1 MAAKVVIDVAAQFTD
16 GVTPS
21 ASKAQAAIA
30 KLEQTARRLGHK
42 KIAVALQAVDRASRV
57 VNTVWNTGKRIA
69 GKVWRATVTVLD
81 KATAPIRKVFG
92 LLKSPIL
99 QAGAVLG
106 VSFGAADMLKTYAD
120 FSSTMSAVAAVS
132 GATSREMSALTA
144 KAKEMG
150 AATKFSASEAGAAMT
165 YMGMAGWKTQ
175 DMLSGIEG
183 IMNLAAASGE
193 SLATTS
199 DIVTDGLTAFGLSAS
214 DSSHFADVLA
224 AASANAN
231 TNVSLM
237 GETFKYVG
245 TQAGALGYS
254 IEDVALA
261 TGLMA
266 NVGLKGSMAGTSLNA
281 IMTRLATNTSGA
293 ADTVRALGVEFF
305 NSDGTARKLSDVMD
319 GLRKA
324 TAGMTAEQKASFA
337 NTVAGMEA
345 QKGLL
350 AILNAS
356 EADYNKLADAI
367 HNADGAAARMA
378 RIMQDNLSG
387 SIDKFKSTAE
397 GAQLAVMEKLA
408 PHLRRFIDWLAEK
421 IPGIGNT
428 VGNVVDWIG
437 KKVKQATDI
446 IREITGGADFK
457 FGNMGEKFKL
467 LWRGL
472 IVDPLKD
479 WWENGGKDTAITTA
493 GTIGKGL
500 GEILK
505 VELLGIFG
513 LTDLLSGDA
522 GDAGMSIAQ
531 SFARGFADGF
541 DFSLVAQKLKDAIG
555 NIWNALPGWGKVLA
569 GGMIGQQ
576 VIGGLS
582 TAVLNGMTLYKGAKK
597 FIGSANA
604 GTGLLGK
611 GASIA
616 ISLGAGNLPG
626 NASLSAGKLSALGL
640 GSVAGGLMGGA
651 TLISGVGDFIK
662 SGKILNNNPQNLQES
677 NAYAA
682 SGLAKI
688 GGVAVGAFGG
698 AKLGAAIGAV
708 GGPAGSLIGAGL
720 GGIVGMFAGN
730 IILKHMQAAKFET
743 EEMKNAI
750 KDTNVSAE
758 ELARTFDK
766 AVYTNMKDHFG
777 DMELSLSEI
786 QRLSNQI
793 VWGEGENGKLSDY
806 TKFTEATQA
815 VEASLQSLQT
825 AGSQVDRWMWKAGLG
840 VTFDT
845 GEIQAIQTSFD
856 DYMQASKDYV
866 ENKHYEFTASVSL
879 LMDVESQEAKTIIG
893 EGDAFYASLQS
904 ELDSLSQQLS
914 NTVKISLEGDGIISI
929 EENDAISS
937 FQKQIADIIDKVS
950 DAEQQAQLDLINLKF
965 GNGNLTVDS
974 FDSLMGQMQTTI
986 DERIAASDQ
995 AYITA
1000 SSGIKLTLDAQLKSG
1015 EIKNLDE
1022 YTTKYQAQIS
1032 ALNEQYAA
1040 QIDQLKV
1047 DVMDLELGIIG
1058 ESYQDILGVNAVEK
1072 MKNALS
1078 QSLSQGMEP
1087 IEWTTED
1094 AEKFLGVQNLS
1105 AESAGALGKMLD
1117 DVAKQL
1123 QSLDVNG
1130 TLNADLEVETDENVA
1145 ENLEEKVQNILSAQ
1159 DLTAEITGQINADW
1173 QVSEIGDPGEEI
1185 LALVSPDGQY
1195 TIPFQVLA
1203 DVGWTVG
1210 GDEFTSALIPP
1221 VGTQCIPISAE
1232 AKLQWE
1238 NTVVMPEI
1246 PKITDPVT
1254 VTTPVSSTAVVENAS
1269 GLDSASLTS
1278 QIPAVTETVETT
1290 VPVNV
1295 NAQYNNVTPFDPA
1308 VLNPGESFAASTQV
1322 NITANYQSN
1331 PFLGRAL
1338 EDFSIQ
1344 AAYEFPTMVQVAP
1357 NYGVYPKFQGRNSDF
1372 GIRSVYTAQTTVSL
1386 QVHYATQKDPLPN
1399 LTGGIR
1405 QARGGIIG
1413 KSGAIGFAAGGMVRG
1428 GAQLVTVAEE
1438 GTPEMIIPLGAQ
1450 RRERGLY
1457 LWEKAGRMLNVPH
1470 FANGGIVGT
1479 SRTNT
1484 ESIRQKISD
1493 APQSSSTSAPIT
1505 VTVGNITIQIE
1516 VNGENKDL
1524 LSSIENQKEEIAN
1537 IIGGAIREALAD
1549 AFINTPALG
1558 GKTA

>member
-1 MAAKVVIDVAAQFTD
+1 MAARVVIDVAAQFTD
-16 GVTPS
+16 GVTPG

-30 KLEQTARRLGHK
+30 KLERQARRLGHTK
-42 KIAVALQAVDRASRV
+42 VAVALQAVDRASRV

-81 KATAPIRKVFG
+81 KATAPIRKIFG

-106 VSFGAADMLKTYAD
+106 VGFGAADMLNTYAD
-120 FSSTMSAVAAVS
+120 FSSTMSAVAAIS
-132 GATSREMSALTA
+132 GATGREMSALTA

-150 AATKFSASEAGAAMT
+150 ATTKFSASEAGAAMT

-183 IMNLAAASGE
+183 VMNLAAASGE

-199 DIVTDGLTAFGLSAS
+199 DIVTDGLTAFGMSAS

-224 AASANAN
+224 AASSNAN

-237 GETFKYVG
+237 GETFKYAG

-254 IEDVALA
+254 IEDVAFA

-319 GLRKA
+319 ELRQA
-324 TAGMTAEQKASFA
+324 TAGMTAEQKSSFA

-387 SIDKFKSTAE
+387 SIDKLKSAAE
-397 GAQLAVMEKLA
+397 GAQLAIMEKLA

-421 IPGIGNT
+421 MPGVGNT
-428 VGNVVDWIG
+428 VGNSVDWIG
-437 KKVKQATDI
+437 KKVKRASDI

-457 FGNMGEKFKL
+457 FGDMGEKFNL
-467 LWRGL
+467 LWKGL
-472 IVDPLKD
+472 VVDPLGD
-479 WWENGGKDTAITTA
+479 WWKNGGRDTAITTA

-513 LTDLLSGDA
+513 MTDLLSGDA
-522 GDAGMSIAQ
+522 GNAGMSVAQ
-531 SFARGFADGF
+531 SFAKGFADGF
-541 DFSLVAQKLKDAIG
+541 DFSLVAKKLKDALG
-555 NIWNALPGWGKVLA
+555 NVWNALPGWGKVLA

-582 TAVLNGMTLYKGAKK
+582 TAILKVMTLYKGAKK

-611 GASIA
+611 GANIA
-616 ISLGAGNLPG
+616 IALGAGNLPG

-640 GSVAGGLMGGA
+640 GSVAGGLAGGA
-651 TLISGVGDFIK
+651 ALFSGMGDFIK
-662 SGKILNNNPQNLQES
+662 SGKILNNNPNNLQES

-682 SGLAKI
+682 SGLAKT
-688 GGVAVGAFGG
+688 GGAAVGAG
-698 AKLGAAIGAV
+698 IGASIGSV
-708 GGPAGSLIGAGL
+708 VPGLGTAAGALIGAGL
-720 GGIVGMFAGN
+720 GGLVGMFAGN
-730 IILKHMQAAKFET
+730 KIVKHMEAAKFET

-758 ELARTFDK
+758 ELAKTFDK
-766 AVYTNMKDHFG
+766 AVYSNMKDHFG
-777 DMELSLSEI
+777 DMELSLAEI
-786 QRLSNQI
+786 QRLSDQI
-793 VWGEGENGKLSDY
+793 VWGKGENGKLKDY
-806 TKFTEATQA
+806 AKFIDATQA
-815 VEASLQSLQT
+815 VKTSLQSLQT
-825 AGSQVDRWMWKAGLG
+825 AGGQVDRWMWKAGLS

-845 GEIQAIQTSFD
+845 GEIQSVQTAFD
-856 DYMQASKDYV
+856 DYIQASKEYV

-879 LMDVESQEAKTIIG
+879 LMDVKSQEAKTIIG
-893 EGDAFYASLQS
+893 EGDAFYAGLQEKLNSLGQK
-904 ELDSLSQQLS
+904 LSD
-914 NTVKISLEGDGIISI
+914 TVKISLQGDGLISVN
-929 EENDAISS
+929 ENAAISS
-937 FQKQIADIIDKVS
+937 LQQQIADIINKVS
-950 DAEQQAQLDLINLKF
+950 NAEQQAQLDLLNLKF

-974 FDSLMGQMQTTI
+974 FDSLMEQMQTTI
-986 DERIAASDQ
+986 DERISASDQ

-1000 SSGIKLTLDAQLKSG
+1000 SAGLKLQWDEKKIKKDDY
-1015 EIKNLDE
+1015 NR
-1022 YTTKYQAQIS
+1022 QIS
-1032 ALNEQYAA
+1032 ALNEQYTA

-1047 DVMDLELGIIG
+1047 NVMDLELGIIG
-1058 ESYQDILGVNAVEK
+1058 ESYQDILGADAVGK
-1072 MKNALS
+1072 LQNALS
-1078 QSLSQGMEP
+1078 QSLSQGIEP

-1094 AEKFLGVQNLS
+1094 AENFLGVQNLS
-1105 AESAGALGKMLD
+1105 AESAAAIGQMLD
-1117 DVAKQL
+1117 GVAKQL
-1123 QSLDVNG
+1123 QSANVGG
-1130 TLNADLEVETDENVA
+1130 TLNADLDVEPDA
-1145 ENLEEKVQNILSAQ
+1145 NLTEKVQNILSAQ
-1159 DLTAEITGQINADW
+1159 DFTAEISGQINADW
-1173 QVSEIGDPGEEI
+1173 TVAEVGDPGEEI

-1195 TIPFQVLA
+1195 TVPFQVLA

-1221 VGTQCIPISAE
+1221 VGTQCVPISAE

-1238 NTVVMPEI
+1238 NTVTPPEI
-1246 PKITDPVT
+1246 PKITEPVA
-1254 VTTPVSSTAVVENAS
+1254 VTTPVNSAAVVENAS
-1269 GLDSASLTS
+1269 GLDSSSLTA
-1278 QIPAVTETVETT
+1278 QIPAVTEPVETT

-1295 NAQYNNVTPFDPA
+1295 NAQYTNVTPFDSTI
-1308 VLNPGESFAASTQV
+1308 LNPGESFAASTQV

-1338 EDFSIQ
+1338 EDFNIQ
-1344 AAYEFPTMVQVAP
+1344 AAYEFPTAVQVAP
-1357 NYGVYPKFQGRNSDF
+1357 TYGVYPKFQGRNSDF

-1386 QVHYATQKDPLPN
+1386 QVHYSTVKDPLPN

-1405 QARGGIIG
+1405 QARGGIVG
-1413 KSGAIGFAAGGMVRG
+1413 KNGVTGFAAGGMVRG

-1470 FANGGIVGT
+1470 FAAGGIVGT
-1479 SRTNT
+1479 PRTNT
-1484 ESIRQKISD
+1484 ESIRQKVSD
-1493 APQSSSTSAPIT
+1493 APQSGSTSAPIT
-1505 VTVGNITIQIE
+1505 VAVGNITIQVE
-1516 VNGENKDL
+1516 ANGENKNL
-1524 LSSIENQKEEIAN
+1524 LSSIENQKEKIAD

-1549 AFINTPALG
+1549 AFANTPALG